1 MKRRPFPHWL
11 TPLVDELTA
20 EVRGVV
26 APHLGHSGAKGLA
39 GRAEGGDTTFSIDV
53 LAEQRVAAF
62 LEERQA
68 PVALYSEDQG
78 LKTFAGSGKA
88 EYVLIVD
95 PIDGTRPAAAGFE
108 AACVSVAAAD
118 LGGRPLEAAVPVMGD
133 VVYGV
138 VHEIKE
144 GGRFRAA
151 RGEGVEALDGEG
163 GSRPLAPSVSEDLS
177 RLFWALGFRGRPAR
191 ELTAV
196 LGDLID
202 LSSVDGGVFDL
213 GSATYCMTR
222 ILTGQLDCFI
232 DPGPR
237 MIEVAPWVEE
247 RFRQV
252 GKGAVLNNAPYD
264 VAASTL
270 ILEEAG
276 CPVTDATGGS
286 LHDRP
291 LLGAGREYQMAVVAS
306 ANAPLHRLVLAELE
320 RGLKAFSLGG
330 PAGGMPN
337 PREGAR
343 A

>member
-1 MKRRPFPHWL
+1 MDRAHVPEWL
-11 TPLVDELTA
+11 SALVDDLAA
-20 EVRGVV
+20 EVRKVV
-26 APHLGHSGAKGLA
+26 APNLGEAAAKGLA

-53 LAEQRVAAF
+53 LAEERVSAF
-62 LEERQA
+62 LEERGE

-78 LKTFAGSGKA
+78 LLAFDRAAKA
-88 EYVLIVD
+88 EFVLVVD

-108 AACVSVAAAD
+108 AACVSVAAAALTGDD
-118 LGGRPLEAAVPVMGD
+118 LASASPRMRD

-144 GGRFRAA
+144 GGVFRAG
-151 RGEGVEALDGEG
+151 RGLGVEALDSEG
-163 GSRPLAPSVSEDLS
+163 RPRPLAPSVSEDLS

-291 LLGAGREYQMAVVAS
+291 LLGAGRDYQMAVVAS

-330 PAGGMPN
+330 PAEKRPN
-337 PREGAR
+337 PQEGTR

>member
-1 MKRRPFPHWL
+1 MDRPHVPDWL
-11 TPLVDELTA
+11 SALVDDLAA
-20 EVRGVV
+20 EVCGVV
-26 APHLGHSGAKGLA
+26 APNLGQAAAKGLA

-53 LAEQRVAAF
+53 LAEDCVSAF
-62 LEERQA
+62 LEERGE

-78 LKTFAGSGKA
+78 LLAIGAARA
-88 EYVLIVD
+88 EFVLVVD

-108 AACVSVAAAD
+108 AACVSVAAAVLTGDD
-118 LGGRPLEAAVPVMGD
+118 LASASPRMGD

-138 VHEIKE
+138 VQEIKE
-144 GGRFRAA
+144 GGVFRAG
-151 RGEGVEALDGEG
+151 RGLGVEALDSEG
-163 GSRPLAPSVSEDLS
+163 RARPLAPSVSEDLS

-264 VAASTL
+264 VAASAL

-276 CPVTDATGGS
+276 CPVTDTTGRS
-286 LHDRP
+286 LHERP
-291 LLGAGREYQMAVVAS
+291 LLGAGMEYQMAVVAS
-306 ANAPLHRLVLAELE
+306 ANDPLHRLVLEELD
-320 RGLKAFSLGG
+320 RGLKAFSCGG
-330 PAGGMPN
+330 PSGGRPGT
-337 PREGAR
+337 RGRAR
-343 A
+343 T

>member
-1 MKRRPFPHWL
+1 MDRPHVPDWL
-11 TPLVDELTA
+11 SALVDDLA
-20 EVRGVV
+20 ADVCGVV
-26 APHLGHSGAKGLA
+26 APNLGQAAAKGLA

-53 LAEQRVAAF
+53 LAEDRVSAF
-62 LEERQA
+62 LEERGE

-78 LKTFAGSGKA
+78 LLAIGTARA
-88 EYVLIVD
+88 EFVLVVD
-95 PIDGTRPAAAGFE
+95 PIGGTRPAAAGFE
-108 AACVSVAAAD
+108 AACVSVAAAVLTGDD
-118 LGGRPLEAAVPVMGD
+118 LGSASPRMGD

-138 VHEIKE
+138 VQEIKE
-144 GGRFRAA
+144 GGVFRAG
-151 RGEGVEALDGEG
+151 RGLGVEALDSEG
-163 GSRPLAPSVSEDLS
+163 RARPLAPSVSEDLS

-264 VAASTL
+264 VAASAL

-276 CPVTDATGGS
+276 CPVTDTTGGS
-286 LHDRP
+286 LHERP
-291 LLGAGREYQMAVVAS
+291 LLGAGMEYQMAVVAS
-306 ANAPLHRLVLAELE
+306 ANDPLHRLVLAELD
-320 RGLKAFSLGG
+320 RGLKAFSRGG
-330 PAGGMPN
+330 PSGGPGTQG
-337 PREGAR
+337 RAR